1 MNGSDVIIYAILLI
15 LLFGILPHYDQTTN
29 SFLLSEI

>member
-1 MNGSDVIIYAILLI
+1 MNGSDVIIYVILLI
-15 LLFGILPHYDQTTN
+15 LLFGIPTYYDQTTY